1 MNNKQI
7 LAFLSAALLG
17 GQASAFWRM
26 ECRGVSGQARI
37 DPIVN
42 PGVTATHAHEIFGSG
57 GFAEI
62 ASYESLIDAN
72 CTSCAVTED
81 KSAYWT
87 PIPYF
92 KDASTGEFT
101 AVGNVGGMLAYYFL
115 NAAPSGNQTIQAF
128 PQGFRMIAGDTTR
141 RNYTVGNGD
150 YESPDPPKSEWA
162 SLGQTNQEDLG
173 QRALGF
179 NCLDYTKD
187 AEGSLYRHFMPSKEY
202 IDTNCPDGIRF
213 ELMFPTCWD
222 GVNLDS
228 EDHRSHVAYPDLVMS
243 GDCPDGFPVRLPGL
257 FFETIW
263 DMASFGDKDGIFVMS
278 NGDPL
283 GFGYHGDFIMGWE
296 ETDSFS
302 LQAAVDTCTSLSGEI
317 QDCPLFTIQDQAT
330 QQSCKFDLPSD
341 LVEDLLDGPLSSL
354 PGDVGIAWGP
364 GPATDA
370 NPEQPSTS
378 VVLPTL
384 TYSAGS
390 TASVNGS
397 YVPGNAFV
405 GVTSTTSTAPTTASA
420 GPVGDAV
427 KANVGGLTAAAD
439 SLYTTA
445 TATSTVTT
453 TNSAGLV
460 IINEVVYEE
469 VITYVTESTTTTVY
483 VEPTA
488 PAVRRR
494 GAHQH
499 RHVHGRAH

>member
-7 LAFLSAALLG
+7 LAFISAALLG

-42 PGVTATHAHEIFGSG
+42 PGTVGEHAHEIFGSG
-57 GFAEI
+57 GFAET
-62 ASYESLIDAN
+62 ASYDSLVDSN

-92 KDASTGEFT
+92 VNNATGEME
-101 AVGNVGGMLAYYFL
+101 AVSNVGGMLAYYFL
-115 NAAPSGNQTIQAF
+115 NAAPSGNQTITAF
-128 PQGFRMIAGDTTR
+128 PNGFRMIAGDTTR
-141 RNYTVGNGD
+141 RNYTVGDGD

-162 SLGQTNQEDLG
+162 SMGQTNQADLA

-179 NCLDYTKD
+179 NCLDYSKD

-202 IDTNCPDGIRF
+202 IDSNCPDGIRF
-213 ELMFPTCWD
+213 ELMFPSCWD

-228 EDHRSHVAYPDLVMS
+228 TNHRSHVAYPDLVIN
-243 GDCPDGFPVRLPGL
+243 GDCPDDYPVRLPGL

-263 DMASFGDKDGIFVMS
+263 DMSAYGDKDGYFVMS

-296 ETDSFS
+296 ETSSFK
-302 LQAAVDTCTSLSGEI
+302 LQDAVDTCTNLSGEI
-317 QDCPLFTIQDQAT
+317 SDCPLFTIQDEAT
-330 QQSCKFDLPSD
+330 QNECKFEMPSNVID
-341 LVEDLLDGPLSSL
+341 ELIEGPLTSL
-354 PGDVGIAWGP
+354 PGDVPIAWGP

-370 NPEQPSTS
+370 NPTTPSTI
-378 VVLPTL
+378 VIPTL

-405 GVTSTTSTAPTTASA
+405 ASTSTSV
-420 GPVGDAV
+420 PVGDAV
-427 KANVGGLTAAAD
+427 KANYGVTSAASTTDGVFA
-439 SLYTTA
+439 TA
-445 TATSTVTT
+445 TATSTLTT
-453 TNSAGLV
+453 TNAAGLV
-460 IINEVVYEE
+460 IVNEVVYEE
-469 VITYVTESTTTTVY
+469 VITYNFS
-483 VEPTA
+483 
-488 PAVRRR
+488 
-494 GAHQH
+494 GLIDI
-499 RHVHGRAH
+499 